1 MSSEQNSSP
10 TPAVPDPA
18 PAVEASASPS
28 SRPGFSPWLLLAVLA
43 IALAAWQWLET
54 RQRLL
59 DVQQEV
65 ARRLADADSAGKAM
79 GGAQNQLREQLDAV
93 QGKVG
98 GIESRLAEIQGQG
111 EALNNLYQELAQG
124 REEARLFEV
133 EQAVALAA
141 QQLQLAGNVQAAVL
155 ALQTADAQLARLD
168 RPQYLPL
175 RKALAKDIALLT
187 ALPLVDVSGIS
198 VRLEQAI
205 AGIDKLPLA
214 PQGHVPLAVSTDTA
228 EPEKVGNAEAAA
240 PQAESGG
247 AAPRA
252 GLGEP
257 GAEPAPTPWWQQ
269 AWLQQTWR
277 DLWQEVKGLV
287 RIQRF
292 DGQEPVLLA
301 PEQGYFLRENIKLR
315 LLSARLALLAHD
327 QWTFRNALNE
337 ADKWL
342 QRYFVADDASVQA
355 LRAQLQKMVQA
366 ELVLELPTL
375 GDSLRAVQ
383 SLRQGKGAA

>member
-1 MSSEQNSSP
+1 
-10 TPAVPDPA
+10 
-18 PAVEASASPS
+18 
-28 SRPGFSPWLLLAVLA
+28 
-43 IALAAWQWLET
+43 
-54 RQRLL
+54 
-59 DVQQEV
+59 
-65 ARRLADADSAGKAM
+65 
-79 GGAQNQLREQLDAV
+79 
-93 QGKVG
+93 
-98 GIESRLAEIQGQG
+98 
-111 EALNNLYQELAQG
+111 
-124 REEARLFEV
+124 
-133 EQAVALAA
+133 
-141 QQLQLAGNVQAAVL
+141 
-155 ALQTADAQLARLD
+155 
-168 RPQYLPL
+168 
-175 RKALAKDIALLT
+175 LLT

-214 PQGHVPLAVSTDTA
+214 PQGHVPLAASVETA
-228 EPEKVGNAEAAA
+228 QPAKEKAAGGKAGDGEAAHSEAAA
-240 PQAESGG
+240 PRPES
-247 AAPRA
+247 AAA
-252 GLGEP
+252 ASGVGLGEA
-257 GAEPAPTPWWQQ
+257 GTEPAPTPWWQQ

-355 LRAQLQKMVQA
+355 LRAQLQKMLQA

>member
-1 MSSEQNSSP
+1 MSSEQNASP
-10 TPAVPDPA
+10 SPALPDSAPAVPP
-18 PAVEASASPS
+18 PASAP
-28 SRPGFSPWLLLAVLA
+28 RPGFSPWLLIALLAL
-43 IALAAWQWLET
+43 ALAAWQWIET

-79 GGAQNQLREQLDAV
+79 GGAQSQLREQLDAV

-98 GIESRLAEIQGQG
+98 GIEARLAEIQGQG

-133 EQAVALAA
+133 EQAVGLAA

-175 RKALAKDIALLT
+175 RKVLAKDIALLT

-214 PQGHVPLAVSTDTA
+214 PQGHLPPQTTLSGTTGDEKAGAPLAESASD
-228 EPEKVGNAEAAA
+228 AAA
-240 PQAESGG
+240 LS
-247 AAPRA
+247 
-252 GLGEP
+252 
-257 GAEPAPTPWWQQ
+257 WWQQ
-269 AWLQQTWR
+269 PWLQQTWR

-342 QRYFVADDASVQA
+342 QRYFVADDAAVQA
-355 LRAQLQKMVQA
+355 LRAQLQKMLQA
-366 ELVLELPTL
+366 ELVIELPTL